1 MDNRRKEIVD
11 AIIRAIELC
20 WEKQLPINY
29 RSIFLLL
36 QLPLDMLEKHF
47 DLDQEIPIRQE
58 SDIVIMK
65 AMMSS
70 KFALLD

>member
-11 AIIRAIELC
+11 AIIKAIELC

-36 QLPLDMLEKHF
+36 QLPLDMLENHF